1 MIELPN
7 LALRYRAAVLAAAL
21 LLIGAGV
28 WAFQNLKVEAYP
40 DISDTGVVVITQF
53 PGNAAEEVE
62 QQVTIPIERAL
73 NNTPKVIGRRSRT
86 IFGLSVVELTFD
98 DGVDDYFA
106 RQLVL
111 ERLRE
116 AELPE
121 GVQPG
126 LGPLTSGIGEM
137 YRYRLDGDGI
147 PEMKL
152 RELQDWV
159 VLPRLL
165 QVPGVADV
173 ATFGGLVK
181 TYRVELDPLKLEKFA
196 LTARQVADAISANN
210 RNAGGGIVDNQQQS
224 LVVRGV
230 GLVRSRQDIE
240 RIVIGAFD
248 GVPLFVRDVAQ
259 VSVAP
264 ALQTGI
270 FGYDDVSGG
279 VEGIV
284 LLRRW
289 ENPSDTLAALKEATA
304 ELNTQLAPQGVRLV
318 TVYDRG
324 TGFQHPA
331 HRLADT
337 HRRAYRRYARAVF
350 LPGRRAGGAADG
362 YHHPAVA
369 AVCLCLSEAGRHSC
383 QSVESGGARFRHHR
397 GRHAGHGG
405 AHRAPAGG

>member
-7 LALRYRAAVLAAAL
+7 LALRYRVAVLAATL
-21 LLIGAGV
+21 LLIGVGI

-73 NNTPKVIGRRSRT
+73 NNTPNVIARRSRT

-111 ERLRE
+111 ERLRD

-137 YRYRLDGDGI
+137 YRYRLDG
-147 PEMKL
+147 PQVSEMKL

-181 TYRVELDPLKLEKFA
+181 TYLVELDPLKLEKFA
-196 LTARQVADAISANN
+196 LTAKQVADAISANN

-248 GVPLFVRDVAQ
+248 GVPLFVRDVAR

-270 FGYDDVSGG
+270 FGYDDVAGG

-289 ENPSDTLAALKEATA
+289 ENPSDTLTALKAAIA
-304 ELNTQLAPQGVRLV
+304 ELNAQLAPQGVQLV

-324 TGFQHPA
+324 ELVTNTLRTVSRTLLEGLIIVTLVLFF
-331 HRLADT
+331 
-337 HRRAYRRYARAVF
+337 F
-350 LPGRRAGGAADG
+350 LGDVR
-362 YHHPAVA
+362 
-369 AVCLCLSEAGRHSC
+369 
-383 QSVESGGARFRHHR
+383 
-397 GRHAGHGG
+397 
-405 AHRAPAGG
+405 